1 MYVEVSLPISVFK
14 TFTYIVPQEYQ
25 DSIFLGQ
32 SVAVPFNRKIINGFV
47 VDISYKTR
55 YKGKV
60 LNISS
65 VNSNCFNIQNELWK
79 TIHWIS
85 KYYICPLGR
94 VLNNT
99 ISFQHKSR
107 YQILSEQYASITK
120 IGINALDSIKFKS
133 QKAILTHIYNHN
145 NIHINELK
153 IYTPSL

>member
-14 TFTYIVPQEYQ
+14 TFTYIVPQEYK

-32 SVAVPFNRKIINGFV
+32 SVVVPFNKKLINGFI
-47 VDISYKTR
+47 VDIPYKIN

-60 LNISS
+60 LKISS
-65 VNSNCFNIQNELWK
+65 INLNCFIIQNELWK

-99 ISFQHKSR
+99 ISFQHKSK
-107 YQILSEQYASITK
+107 YQVLSVK
-120 IGINALDSIKFKS
+120 
-133 QKAILTHIYNHN
+133 
-145 NIHINELK
+145 
-153 IYTPSL
+153 